1 MLAEAL
7 WVFAMVDLTLIRLG
21 RRRLMDR
28 LPKGDWVL

>member
-7 WVFAMVDLTLIRLG
+7 WVFAMIDLTLVRLG
-21 RRRLMDR
+21 LRRLKDR